1 VSSIERPVEPGIRRD
16 LSGALTYGSYLHLG
30 ELLGAQQPLSDHPDE
45 LLFIIQH
52 QVSELWLKLLVHELR
67 SATAQLD
74 GDQLQPAL
82 KNLAR
87 IKHILHQLVDQ
98 WAVLATLT
106 PIEYAQFR
114 HHLGPASGLQS
125 LQYRTAEFL
134 LGNKNAALVDLFG
147 HDPDASASLTADLRA
162 PSLYDTFLRY
172 LGRHGHPI
180 PTDRL
185 QRDWSQPYQPSEGVV
200 EALRIIY
207 DDPHRHWDA
216 YEAAEELV
224 DVEELFQLWRFRHL
238 KTVERV
244 IGHKTGT
251 GGSSGV
257 GFLRRALDL
266 TFFPELLDVRDHIG
280 RR

>member
-16 LSGALTYGSYLHLG
+16 LSGALTYGSYLHLS

-67 SATAQLD
+67 AAMARLD
-74 GDQLQPAL
+74 ADHLPPAL

-134 LGNKNAALVDLFG
+134 LGNKNAALVDVFT
-147 HDPDASASLTADLRA
+147 HDPGAFSSLTADLGA
-162 PSLYDTFLRY
+162 PSLYDTFLRD
-172 LGRHGHPI
+172 LARHGHPI
-180 PTDRL
+180 PADRVE
-185 QRDWSQPYQPSEGVV
+185 RDWSQPYQPSAGVV
-200 EALRIIY
+200 EALRLIY
-207 DDPHRHWDA
+207 DQPQRHWEA
-216 YEAAEELV
+216 YETAEELV
-224 DVEELFQLWRFRHL
+224 DVEESFQLWRFRHL

-244 IGHKTGT
+244 IGHKVGT